1 MYIMLLL
8 LFLGL
13 QISDVEQIIGLMH
26 VESVQLI
33 AESYDVALDISFPRG
48 IAKYTV
54 LILICDIIY

>member
-54 LILICDIIY
+54 LILI